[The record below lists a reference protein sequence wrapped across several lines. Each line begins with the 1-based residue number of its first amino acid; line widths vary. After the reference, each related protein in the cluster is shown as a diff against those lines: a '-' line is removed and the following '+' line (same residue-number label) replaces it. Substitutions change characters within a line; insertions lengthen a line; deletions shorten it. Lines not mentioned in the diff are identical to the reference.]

1 MTVARSHPSTTLPL
15 PVELATVLRLA
26 RSLGASDVHWHTG
39 QPPWLRVMGALQ
51 PIDDEAL
58 PFGVLDGKRMLTL
71 LQPLLTADRLNA
83 LHAGQEVDVAWSWPE
98 LGRYRVNVFHSTHG
112 LGMALRCIDH
122 TIAHLQDLQ
131 TPAGLLPLLEGSG
144 LILVTGATGSGKSTT
159 LAAMVQHLNAHTHS
173 HILTLEDPIEHLH
186 PCLRSL
192 VVQREIG
199 RDSQDFA
206 SALRAALREDPDVLL
221 VGEMRDLDT
230 IRLALTAAETGHLV
244 LASLHSRQAASA
256 VERIIDVFEPAEK
269 AMIRT
274 QLAEALRG
282 VLAQTLCPRADGL
295 GRCALYE
302 LLVVTPA
309 VRNLIRENKAPQ
321 IASVMQTGA
330 AHGMVT
336 LAQSRQAA
344 QECGR
349 IAPSDR

>member
-1 MTVARSHPSTTLPL
+1 L
-15 PVELATVLRLA
+15 E
-26 RSLGASDVHWHTG
+26 D
-39 QPPWLRVMGALQ
+39 
-51 PIDDEAL
+51 
-58 PFGVLDGKRMLTL
+58 
-71 LQPLLTADRLNA
+71 
-83 LHAGQEVDVAWSWPE
+83 LH
-98 LGRYRVNVFHSTHG
+98 
-112 LGMALRCIDH
+112 
-122 TIAHLQDLQ
+122 

-144 LILVTGATGSGKSTT
+144 LILVTGSTGSGKSTT

-199 RDSQDFA
+199 RDSQGFA
-206 SALRAALREDPDVLL
+206 HALRAALREDPDVLL

-244 LASLHSRQAASA
+244 LASLHSRHAASA
-256 VERIIDVFEPAEK
+256 IERIIDVFEPAEK

-282 VLAQTLCPRADGL
+282 VLAQTLCPRADGQ

-344 QECGR
+344 EQSGR